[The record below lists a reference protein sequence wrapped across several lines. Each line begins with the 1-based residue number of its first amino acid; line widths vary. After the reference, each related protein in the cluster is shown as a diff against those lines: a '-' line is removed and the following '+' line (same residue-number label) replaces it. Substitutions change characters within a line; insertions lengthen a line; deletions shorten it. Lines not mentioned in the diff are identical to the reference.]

1 MNIFSLFMYSA
12 IFFVLIFVVVS
23 ILIMSELQK
32 RGIKINFFLMRL
44 LLPKYVHQYK
54 KITLKETGKVGAL
67 FYYFIASINLV
78 LISFILGMIF
88 KG

>member
-1 MNIFSLFMYSA
+1 MNMFYPFIYSA

-23 ILIMSELQK
+23 ILIMNELQK

-54 KITLKETGKVGAL
+54 KITKKETGKVGAL
-67 FYYFIASINLV
+67 FYYWIISINLALV
-78 LISFILGMIF
+78 SLIVGMIF
-88 KG
+88 K

>member
-1 MNIFSLFMYSA
+1 MNIFYPFIYSA

-23 ILIMSELQK
+23 ILIMNELQK

-54 KITLKETGKVGAL
+54 KITKKETGKVGAL
-67 FYYFIASINLV
+67 FYYWIISINLALV
-78 LISFILGMIF
+78 SFIVGMIF
-88 KG
+88 K

>member
-1 MNIFSLFMYSA
+1 MNIFYPFIYSV

-32 RGIKINFFLMRL
+32 RDIKINFFLLRL

-54 KITLKETGKVGAL
+54 KITKKETGKVGAL
-67 FYYFIASINLV
+67 FYYWIISINLALV
-78 LISFILGMIF
+78 SFIVGMIF
-88 KG
+88 K

>member
-1 MNIFSLFMYSA
+1 MNIFYPFIYSA

-32 RGIKINFFLMRL
+32 RDIKINFFLLRL

-54 KITLKETGKVGAL
+54 KITKKETGKVGAL
-67 FYYFIASINLV
+67 FYYWIISINLALV
-78 LISFILGMIF
+78 SFIVGMIF
-88 KG
+88 K